1 MADNSVPQLT
11 AEERAAALEKA
22 MQNRVKRAE
31 IKQKLHDCKLTLP
44 EVLDMKDDEAIARMK
59 VYDLISSC
67 PSYGETKTPQIM
79 KDCGISLNRRIK
91 GLGKRQESKL
101 IEIFS

>member
-1 MADNSVPQLT
+1 MADNFVPQLT

-31 IKQKLHDCKLTLP
+31 IKQQLHDRKLTLP
-44 EVLDMKDDEAIARMK
+44 EVLNMKDDEAIARMK
-59 VYDLISSC
+59 VYDLICSV
-67 PSYGETKTPQIM
+67 PGYGEAKAPRIM
-79 KDCGISLNRRIK
+79 EECGISLNRRLK
-91 GLGKRQESKL
+91 GLGKRQENKL